1 MSKKIHLEVI
11 GPDEGLIYSQTAEAP
26 CSPEEPSL
34 WEGVQAFFR
43 AWLRSRM
50 VKLTIPLG
58 SLETMEVHA
67 VRIVMKRKTD
77 GN

>member
-1 MSKKIHLEVI
+1 MSKKIYLEVV
-11 GPDEGLIYSQTAEAP
+11 GPDEQTIYTQTAEDHG
-26 CSPEEPSL
+26 SPESPSL
-34 WEGVQAFFR
+34 MEGVQAFFR
-43 AWLRSRM
+43 AFLRSRM

-77 GN
+77 E